1 MAAASRSQEAAG
13 GVRDR
18 GSVTVEAALSLF
30 AVILVAGL
38 VLAGV
43 GCAVAQVRCVDAAR
57 EVARLL
63 ARGDSAAAASALA
76 QVGPSGASMAVS
88 DGGGMISVTVRAAPV
103 GGLLPG
109 VELSATAVAALE
121 PGVGT
126 G

>member
-1 MAAASRSQEAAG
+1 MSSSEAAAG
-13 GVRDR
+13 GGRDR

-30 AVILVAGL
+30 AVILVAAL

-76 QVGPSGASMAVS
+76 QVGPAGASMAVS
-88 DGGGMISVTVRAAPV
+88 EGSGMVTVTIRAAPV

-121 PGVGT
+121 PGVGD

>member
-1 MAAASRSQEAAG
+1 MSWSPESAEGR
-13 GVRDR
+13 RDR
-18 GSVTVEAALSLF
+18 GSVTVEAALSLC
-30 AVILVAGL
+30 AVILVAAL

-76 QVGPSGASMAVS
+76 QVGPSGASMTVA
-88 DGGGMISVTVRAAPV
+88 DTGGTVSVTVRAAPI

-121 PGVGT
+121 PGVGD